1 MRRAAVLFGLGLMA
15 WAGAARAAMPEITI
29 DPGGTPPA
37 ALRAITDSVQA
48 IARLAEDQDG
58 GEANRLRRRARDAT
72 LSALATQGYFAAEV
86 TLEAGEDVA
95 GETWDI
101 AIVPGPQAKVD
112 SVALRFE
119 GRLAEPAYAGRV
131 AALREGWSLP
141 AGRPFVNDEWNKA
154 KAELLEAVSARD
166 FYLARMVRSQARV
179 DAETA
184 RVALE
189 VVIASGPL
197 VRMGPLTLEGL
208 KRVPDDL
215 VHRYVRYRRGAP
227 YERAKLEQWQQD
239 LQRTAFFRGAFVT
252 MGREPAAGDPA
263 SAGAAPPA
271 AAAPGVQE
279 IELPVQ
285 VRVSESPPKRLSVAV
300 GVDDTAGPR
309 FETVYRQNV
318 VFGKAVSM
326 ETGLGVD
333 RLRQR
338 AYLDFYLPP
347 DEKGQKDS
355 FGLLADHS
363 DIEGLDVRR
372 VAVGATRLRTRQ
384 GAGDS
389 RVEYE
394 TRFGVLAAH
403 DHVKID
409 GGDTYDL
416 PTVSTTAEWLRR
428 DVDDKYDPREGHL
441 IAFGAG
447 VGVTLDNGR
456 PFSRA
461 TARGQHWWPVGR
473 NDVFTV
479 RAEVGKLW
487 ADGKTQVPDD
497 FGFRTGGARSV
508 RGYRYLSIGRELDDA
523 VVGAAALAV
532 ASVEYMHYFDER
544 WGMGVFVDAGDAA
557 DSFGAMKP
565 SVGYGVGARMR
576 TPAGPLFLDVAYGQR
591 TRDLR
596 LHFSLGIAF

>member
-1 MRRAAVLFGLGLMA
+1 MRGVAALLWLGLLA
-15 WAGAARAAMPEITI
+15 VAGTARAALPEITI

-37 ALRAITDSVQA
+37 ALRAIAESVQA

-58 GEANRLRRRARDAT
+58 GEATRLRRRARDAT
-72 LSALATQGYFAAEV
+72 LSALATQGYFSPRV
-86 TLEAGEDVA
+86 TLEVGHDVG

-101 AIVPGPQAKVD
+101 AIVPGPQAKVQA
-112 SVALRFE
+112 VELEFR
-119 GRLAEPAYAGRV
+119 GRLSDPAYGERV
-131 AALREGWSLP
+131 AALRKEWTLP

-154 KAELLEAVSARD
+154 KSALLEAVSARD
-166 FYLARMVRSQARV
+166 FYLARIVQSQARV
-179 DAETA
+179 DAEAA
-184 RVALE
+184 RVDLH
-189 VVIASGPL
+189 VVVDSGPL
-197 VRMGPLTLEGL
+197 VRMGPLTLQGF

-215 VHRYVRYRRGAP
+215 VHRYVRYTPGAP

-252 MGREPAAGDPA
+252 MVREPG
-263 SAGAAPPA
+263 SAGQ
-271 AAAPGVQE
+271 APGAHADE

-309 FETVYRQNV
+309 FETLYRQNV
-318 VFGKAVSM
+318 VLGQAVTM

-355 FGLLADHS
+355 FGLLASHS

-384 GAGDS
+384 GAGQS

-409 GGDTYDL
+409 GGDNYDL

-428 DVDDKYDPREGHL
+428 DVDDKYNPREGHL
-441 IAFGAG
+441 IAVGAG
-447 VGVTLDNGR
+447 VGVTLDEGK
-456 PFSRA
+456 PFTRA
-461 TARGQHWWPVGR
+461 TARGQQWWPVGR
-473 NDVFTV
+473 NDVLTL
-479 RAEVGKLW
+479 RGELGKLW
-487 ADGKTQVPDD
+487 ADSKTQVPDD
-497 FGFRTGGARSV
+497 FGFRTGGARTI

-523 VVGAAALAV
+523 VVGAATLAV
-532 ASVEYMHYFDER
+532 ASIEYMHYFNER

-557 DSFGAMKP
+557 ESFGDMKP
-565 SVGYGVGARMR
+565 AVGYGVGARMR

>member
-1 MRRAAVLFGLGLMA
+1 MRGVAALLWLGLLTV
-15 WAGAARAAMPEITI
+15 AGAARAALPEVTI

-37 ALRAITDSVQA
+37 ALQAITDSVQA
-48 IARLAEDQDG
+48 IVRLAEDQDG

-72 LSALATQGYFAAEV
+72 LSALATQGYFSPQV
-86 TLEAGEDVA
+86 TLDAGRDVG

-101 AIVPGPQAKVD
+101 AIVPGPQAKVHA
-112 SVALRFE
+112 VELEFR
-119 GRLAEPAYAGRV
+119 GRLAAPAYAERV
-131 AALREGWSLP
+131 AGLRKEWTLP

-154 KAELLEAVSARD
+154 KSALLEAVGARD
-166 FYLARMVRSQARV
+166 FYLAHIVQSQALV
-179 DAETA
+179 DAEA
-184 RVALE
+184 AQVDLRV
-189 VVIASGPL
+189 VVDSGPL
-197 VRMGPLTLEGL
+197 VRMGPLRLEGL
-208 KRVPDDL
+208 DRVPTEL
-215 VHRYVRYRRGAP
+215 VHRYVRYTPGAP
-227 YERAKLEQWQQD
+227 YERAKLEEWQQD

-252 MGREPAAGDPA
+252 MVREPRTAGQPQDD
-263 SAGAAPPA
+263 
-271 AAAPGVQE
+271 E

-285 VRVSESPPKRLSVAV
+285 VRVSESPPKRLSVGV

-309 FETVYRQNV
+309 FETIYRQNV

-338 AYLDFYLPP
+338 AYVDFYLPP

-372 VAVGATRLRTRQ
+372 LAVGATRLRTRR

-394 TRFGVLAAH
+394 TRFGVLAAQ

-409 GGDTYDL
+409 GGDSYDL

-428 DVDDKYDPREGHL
+428 DVDDKYNPREGHL
-441 IAFGAG
+441 IALGAG
-447 VGVTLDNGR
+447 VGVTLDKGQ

-461 TARGQHWWPVGR
+461 TARGQQWWPVGER
-473 NDVFTV
+473 DVLTV
-479 RAEVGKLW
+479 RGELGKLW
-487 ADGKTQVPDD
+487 SDSKTQVPDD
-497 FGFRTGGARSV
+497 FGFRTGGARTI

-523 VVGAAALAV
+523 VVGAATLAV
-532 ASVEYMHYFDER
+532 ASIEYMHYFDER

-557 DSFGAMKP
+557 ESFGDMKP

-576 TPAGPLFLDVAYGQR
+576 TPAGPLFLDLAYGQR